1 MPKLRSKFQTLLSLL
16 FLILFLNSCDRGCVE
31 SYQFDTENRF
41 VDSKPTNDGIFGSSY
56 NQTSGGQSAAWHNSG
71 VATDGTQMVFAL
83 RGAWTAWDDANTEAE
98 LKALPECKICAK
110 KSGVDNCICAP
121 GQNPVPETDSSG
133 NSLSGVDCSD
143 LSKQADPNKCS
154 CTTQQGNIS
163 DFGVYFIATNY
174 QNKDESLKIPDDQE
188 TCRYNRGLGLYIG
201 LFGKDGNTM
210 PIRVYQMYST
220 QEVCDI
226 NKNAAGKCVDDA
238 GNDQTKYLYKS
249 PNGLPFVK
257 DDKSGN
263 NGSDT
268 NLNDNEYH
276 KAGEVIKFIIDDR
289 YYSDNY
295 GGYDVNFMSGFLRQ
309 DESGLLEYIVG
320 TVEDAILGKVSANG
334 SKRNGGALEFMYNSI
349 VRDSVFIAIL
359 RVCLV
364 MYITLFGISV
374 LSGTLQ
380 ISKKEMVLRI
390 TQLGLIIFFT
400 TETSWYFYNQ
410 IVVGFFKD
418 GMDAI
423 ISIFMTA
430 SDKTVD
436 TSTLIVTSQLDRAHS
451 LSYATRFSYAD
462 IVIKKLLSAA
472 TAKKT
477 LSLIFGEWF
486 GIPYAIAIYALIF
499 AFIYVMMTAA
509 LAYIKILLGLIFV
522 LCLGP
527 IFMVTLLFGATKSIF
542 KRWIAYMA
550 SQSLQIICLF
560 LVTYLFIVLI
570 DKDFTELLSYR
581 ACTVNINFG
590 LFNINFLIS
599 EASRDLFT
607 WLAMFIKIGALLFLL
622 KMIMEK
628 IPGFAGNMV
637 SVGGQTAAGTNTTFS
652 SDTNNSAFGLA
663 SDLLGKAA
671 GAAKYAWDKKSNVIS
686 AGKNVAGII
695 GRGTGIGGAIDKMRE
710 AIPFRGPT
718 RLWEDR
724 NIDKLIE
731 NQKGSDA
738 AIRKAV
744 IAQTRKDGISDEA
757 VLKRFHQ
764 KLVIEPLKKAV
775 VSAIEEIKKETKDQ
789 VPLGR
794 EAMTSAVKA
803 KIEKWAT
810 TNSLDPSKFTDLLYK
825 GDFKSLIREEGAL
838 SSSDAAKFF
847 AGNNEAKDRYL
858 QHLQDE
864 QVARRLKIEKSVSR
878 WHKGL
883 PNGIARGARSLQ
895 GKAAYN
901 PADTRKA
908 FLAKVG
914 YEEAE
919 KARKSTG
926 ILGDA
931 ASAMKKSFNQ
941 SALNRVI
948 NTNRFSE
955 NAKLAQ
961 KEALKKYFE
970 NGAGIKKDLD
980 AVDKK
985 HTERMNSANEQYKK
999 DQNLLSKQSAEKNLA
1014 DAQARSEYQKQE
1026 DIEKVAKKVDELK
1039 RTAEEL
1045 IKDENSESQKAQ
1057 TKGKIDQKSLDDLKK
1072 ENEELQKMIEGADLT
1087 KIIAKK
1093 EEAQT
1098 KAKADE
1104 EAKAKE
1110 QEEKTNKEKVEK
1122 EQAEKDKKAEKE
1134 AEEKDKKE
1142 KEEKDKKEKEEKDK
1156 KEAEEKEAEEAK
1168 AKDEKD
1174 KKEKAEVKTKTLKDK
1189 LNNSKTQLADLENNN
1204 PDKNIQKIAELKTEI
1219 ENLEIEISKLNNV

>member
-121 GQNPVPETDSSG
+121 GQNPVPETDSLG
-133 NSLSGVDCSD
+133 NSLIGNCSD
-143 LSKQADPNKCS
+143 SSNQADPNKCS

-174 QNKDESLKIPDDQE
+174 QKKDESLKIPDDQE

-509 LAYIKILLGLIFV
+509 LAYIQILLGLIFV

-628 IPGFAGNMV
+628 IPGFAGHMV
-637 SVGGQTAAGTNTTFS
+637 SVGGQAADTSPTFS

-731 NQKGSDA
+731 NQKGNSDA

-926 ILGDA
+926 IVGDA
-931 ASAMKKSFNQ
+931 VSAIEKFINQ

-948 NTNRFSE
+948 NTDRFSK

-999 DQNLLSKQSAEKNLA
+999 DQNLLSKQAAEKNLA
-1014 DAQARSEYQKQE
+1014 DAKARSEYQKQE

-1039 RTAEEL
+1039 RTAGEL
-1045 IKDENSESQKAQ
+1045 IKDENSKSQEELTQ
-1057 TKGKIDQKSLDDLKK
+1057 SKIDQKSLDDLKK
-1072 ENEELQKMIEGADLT
+1072 ENEELQEMIKGADL
-1087 KIIAKK
+1087 KEIIVKK

-1104 EAKAKE
+1104 EDKAKE

-1122 EQAEKDKKAEKE
+1122 EQADKDKKAEEINK
-1134 AEEKDKKE
+1134 EKDKK
-1142 KEEKDKKEKEEKDK
+1142 EKDKKEKEEKDK
-1156 KEAEEKEAEEAK
+1156 KEAEEKEAEEK
-1168 AKDEKD
+1168 EKEN
-1174 KKEKAEVKTKTLKDK
+1174 KEKAQKQAKTEALKDK
-1189 LNNSKTQLADLENNN
+1189 LNNSKTQLADLQQNN
-1204 PDKNIQKIAELKTEI
+1204 PNNIQKIAELKIEI
-1219 ENLEIEISKLNNV
+1219 ENLESEISKLNNV

>member
-31 SYQFDTENRF
+31 SYQFDTENRY
-41 VDSKPTNDGIFGSSY
+41 VDSNPINDGIFGSSY

-98 LKALPECKICAK
+98 LKDLPECKICAK

-174 QNKDESLKIPDDQE
+174 QKKDESLKIPDDQE

-359 RVCLV
+359 QVCLV

-436 TSTLIVTSQLDRAHS
+436 TSTLIVTSQLDRANS

-477 LSLIFGEWF
+477 LSLVFGEWF
-486 GIPYAIAIYALIF
+486 GIPYVMAIYALIF
-499 AFIYVMMTAA
+499 AFIYVMMNAA
-509 LAYIKILLGLIFV
+509 LAYIQILLGLIFV

-599 EASRDLFT
+599 EANRDLFT

-628 IPGFAGNMV
+628 IPGFAGHMV
-637 SVGGQTAAGTNTTFS
+637 SVGGQAADTSATFS

-663 SDLLGKAA
+663 GDLLGKAVD
-671 GAAKYAWDKKSNVIS
+671 AAEYVWDKKSNVIS
-686 AGKNVAGII
+686 AGKNVADFI
-695 GRGTGIGGAIDKMRE
+695 GRETGISGAIDKMRA

-718 RLWEDR
+718 RLWEDHK
-724 NIDKLIE
+724 IDKLIE
-731 NQKGSDA
+731 KQKGNSDKD
-738 AIRKAV
+738 IRKAV

-757 VLKRFHQ
+757 VRERFHQ
-764 KLVIEPLKKAV
+764 KLVIEPLKEAV

-864 QVARRLKIEKSVSR
+864 QVARRLKIEKSSSR

-883 PNGIARGARSLQ
+883 PNSIARVARSVQ
-895 GKAAYN
+895 GKTAYN
-901 PADTRKA
+901 PEDTRKN

-919 KARKSTG
+919 KARRSTG
-926 ILGDA
+926 IVGDA
-931 ASAMKKSFNQ
+931 GSAIEKFINQ
-941 SALNRVI
+941 SVLNRTI
-948 NTNRFSE
+948 NKNRFSK

-961 KEALKKYFE
+961 KEALKKYFKD
-970 NGAGIKKDLD
+970 GIGIKKDLD

-1014 DAQARSEYQKQE
+1014 DAKARSEYQKQE
-1026 DIEKVAKKVDELK
+1026 DIKKVDKKVEALK
-1039 RTAEEL
+1039 KTADEL
-1045 IKDENSESQKAQ
+1045 IKDENSKSQEEL
-1057 TKGKIDQKSLDDLKK
+1057 TKSKIDQKSLDDLKK
-1072 ENEELQKMIEGADLT
+1072 ENEELQEMIKGADL
-1087 KIIAKK
+1087 KEIIVKK

-1110 QEEKTNKEKVEK
+1110 QAEK
-1122 EQAEKDKKAEKE
+1122 EQAEKDKKAEADKDKKAGKE

-1156 KEAEEKEAEEAK
+1156 KEAEEKEAEEK
-1168 AKDEKD
+1168 EKEN
-1174 KKEKAEVKTKTLKDK
+1174 KEKAQKQAKTEALKDK
-1189 LNNSKTQLADLENNN
+1189 LNNSKTQLADLQQNN
-1204 PDKNIQKIAELKTEI
+1204 PNNIHKIAELKIEI
-1219 ENLEIEISKLNNV
+1219 ENLESEISKLNNV